1 MYKHQSCK
9 ELLILFILKSNKS
22 KDNEE
27 EPDKMKWEKMNYMNA
42 LDCLLKAEEKGNV
55 GNGEA
60 ADINIEK
67 CWY

>member
-9 ELLILFILKSNKS
+9 ELLILFILKSNKN
-22 KDNEE
+22 KDNE
-27 EPDKMKWEKMNYMNA
+27 EPDKMKWEEMNYMNA

>member
-1 MYKHQSCK
+1 M
-9 ELLILFILKSNKS
+9 LKSNKN
-22 KDNEE
+22 KDNE

-42 LDCLLKAEEKGNV
+42 L